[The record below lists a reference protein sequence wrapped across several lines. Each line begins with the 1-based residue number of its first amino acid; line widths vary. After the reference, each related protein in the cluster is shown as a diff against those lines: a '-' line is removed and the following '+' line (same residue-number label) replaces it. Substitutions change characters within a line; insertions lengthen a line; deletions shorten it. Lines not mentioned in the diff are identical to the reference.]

1 MSRDCSD
8 EGRPSANTRASIL
21 SVLHASGASPLTL
34 LGVRDEHLPPELLER
49 VVHEPRARHRLD
61 HRPNP
66 RTPQPFDEPRCNMKT
81 GLLELAPRSHAG
93 ACHRGGRLS
102 SQSKAGLRPASPPA
116 KPAARGGG
124 GAGGAPRV

>member
-8 EGRPSANTRASIL
+8 EGRRSANTRASIL

-66 RTPQPFDEPRCNMKT
+66 RTPQPFDEPALQHENGPPRARSNHTPERVT
-81 GLLELAPRSHAG
+81 GEA
-93 ACHRGGRLS
+93 
-102 SQSKAGLRPASPPA
+102 
-116 KPAARGGG
+116 
-124 GAGGAPRV
+124 